1 MSVRSIRPFAHIRD
15 GYRYLAS
22 IPLYPSPG
30 EQSVG
35 EKGYNHCLFGTL
47 PQAFMRR
54 AWTNSIP
61 FPLPSLLR
69 YIVPYSALF
78 PLLDSPTTFSTP
90 SFATDA
96 LTFSFSLP
104 LTILTFS
111 HPSPTPPTPIHTHSA
126 YSITTRTMATVKSR
140 FDASASVGTLQE
152 SDGPWLTTY
161 SRALCS
167 IYPKDEEGC
176 WDYLLST
183 QPSSI
188 FSKQPEDVSAAIPTA
203 IPNAAKSRR
212 IKRSGPAVEDSDR
225 IFSTTLSSSFPSSA
239 PNGSSSNNNN
249 TINSSSGGNT
259 KYSEIGIALTS
270 PAKLSHALCKIGFD
284 CIDYFTATQ
293 DDLVSEPPQPSPSRN
308 SDRNNRQETL
318 YTSPLLHEL
327 SDSDWRTGLA
337 AAVGGK
343 RAAALERKRALSRTM
358 SQEEVMAST
367 AAITVPTT
375 YGPRSDPW
383 FQTLDRLSRWDEV
396 AYR

>member
-1 MSVRSIRPFAHIRD
+1 
-15 GYRYLAS
+15 
-22 IPLYPSPG
+22 
-30 EQSVG
+30 
-35 EKGYNHCLFGTL
+35 
-47 PQAFMRR
+47 
-54 AWTNSIP
+54 
-61 FPLPSLLR
+61 
-69 YIVPYSALF
+69 
-78 PLLDSPTTFSTP
+78 
-90 SFATDA
+90 
-96 LTFSFSLP
+96 
-104 LTILTFS
+104 
-111 HPSPTPPTPIHTHSA
+111 
-126 YSITTRTMATVKSR
+126 MATVKSR
-140 FDASASVGTLQE
+140 FDASATVGTLQE

-188 FSKQPEDVSAAIPTA
+188 FSKQPEDITATAPTF

-212 IKRSGPAVEDSDR
+212 AKRSGSTVEESDR
-225 IFSTTLSSSFPSSA
+225 VFSTTPSSSFPSSA
-239 PNGSSSNNNN
+239 PNGNNNNNNNNN
-249 TINSSSGGNT
+249 TSSGNT

-308 SDRNNRQETL
+308 TNGNSRQEPL
-318 YTSPLLHEL
+318 YTSPLLNEL

-358 SQEEVMAST
+358 SQEEVMATT
-367 AAITVPTT
+367 AAVTVPTT
-375 YGPRSDPW
+375 YGPRNDPW

>member
-1 MSVRSIRPFAHIRD
+1 
-15 GYRYLAS
+15 
-22 IPLYPSPG
+22 
-30 EQSVG
+30 
-35 EKGYNHCLFGTL
+35 
-47 PQAFMRR
+47 
-54 AWTNSIP
+54 
-61 FPLPSLLR
+61 
-69 YIVPYSALF
+69 
-78 PLLDSPTTFSTP
+78 
-90 SFATDA
+90 
-96 LTFSFSLP
+96 
-104 LTILTFS
+104 
-111 HPSPTPPTPIHTHSA
+111 
-126 YSITTRTMATVKSR
+126 MATVKSR
-140 FDASASVGTLQE
+140 FDASDNVSTLQE

-188 FSKQPEDVSAAIPTA
+188 FSKQPDSLTTAIPTA
-203 IPNAAKSRR
+203 TPNAAKSRR
-212 IKRSGPAVEDSDR
+212 VKRSGPTVEESDR
-225 IFSTTLSSSFPSSA
+225 IFSTTPSSSLSSSA
-239 PNGSSSNNNN
+239 PNGNSDTNNNN
-249 TINSSSGGNT
+249 NSNNSGNT

-293 DDLVSEPPQPSPSRN
+293 DDLLSEPPQPSLSRN
-308 SDRNNRQETL
+308 SNRTNRQDTL
-318 YTSPLLHEL
+318 YTSPLLNEL

-367 AAITVPTT
+367 AAMTAPTPS
-375 YGPRSDPW
+375 GPRSDPW

>member
-1 MSVRSIRPFAHIRD
+1 
-15 GYRYLAS
+15 
-22 IPLYPSPG
+22 
-30 EQSVG
+30 
-35 EKGYNHCLFGTL
+35 
-47 PQAFMRR
+47 
-54 AWTNSIP
+54 
-61 FPLPSLLR
+61 
-69 YIVPYSALF
+69 
-78 PLLDSPTTFSTP
+78 
-90 SFATDA
+90 
-96 LTFSFSLP
+96 
-104 LTILTFS
+104 
-111 HPSPTPPTPIHTHSA
+111 
-126 YSITTRTMATVKSR
+126 MATVKSR
-140 FDASASVGTLQE
+140 FDASDNMSTLQE

-188 FSKQPEDVSAAIPTA
+188 FSKQPDVPSATPIAV
-203 IPNAAKSRR
+203 KSRR
-212 IKRSGPAVEDSDR
+212 VKRSGPTVEESER
-225 IFSTTLSSSFPSSA
+225 LFSTTPSTSLPSSA
-239 PNGSSSNNNN
+239 SNGNHNNNSSNN
-249 TINSSSGGNT
+249 SSSSSGNT

-293 DDLVSEPPQPSPSRN
+293 DDLISEPPQPSLSRN
-308 SDRNNRQETL
+308 NNRDSRQETL
-318 YTSPLLHEL
+318 YTSPLLNEL

-358 SQEEVMAST
+358 SQEEVMTST
-367 AAITVPTT
+367 AAAISAPTT
-375 YGPRSDPW
+375 SSSRSDPW